1 MLWNLSVDE
10 KLRNKIANSDLLPLL
25 IKFLEDEEV
34 RVKEAAGGVLA
45 NLALTASNHNNM
57 IEAGV
62 IPKLVR
68 PVDSCTFL
76 LRRYI
81 LILNIYECFRIA
93 KILYPINQ
101 PSLNPPLARIGYTKF
116 FEFMLLCSCPFCS
129 STKNRVSHFLNAS

>member
-1 MLWNLSVDE
+1 MDE

-34 RVKEAAGGVLA
+34 KVKEAAGGVLA

-68 PVDSCTFL
+68 PIDSCILFL
-76 LRRYI
+76 QRYI
-81 LILNIYECFRIA
+81 LILNIFECFRIA
-93 KILYPINQ
+93 KILCEIN
-101 PSLNPPLARIGYTKF
+101 
-116 FEFMLLCSCPFCS
+116 
-129 STKNRVSHFLNAS
+129 